1 MAMTD
6 IFNLS
11 FFIILGI
18 MALFVSLL
26 VVYFETKIREQNH
39 KIGSM
44 LSLVSTLAEDM
55 NNMKNGINYLAQM
68 NNKEQNDVE
77 QDNTMNGGLGNNV
90 KLVKTDLIDV
100 SDNEEESEEES
111 EEGSEESA
119 EEESEE
125 ESEESEEE
133 SEESEENEENEEES
147 EESEEEKTYI
157 LNDIDDDEE
166 DTHNIVEELEE
177 FTNEDTI
184 KIVNIQSE
192 NEPIN
197 VDIPIETIENI
208 INVEKVDI
216 TEAVM
221 DIEPETLEE
230 NIIPTM
236 DDLKTISIHVD
247 GQIDEGVS
255 GETNNEMIDYKK
267 LNLPKLRSIAMEKG
281 LEDTSKLKKQELIE
295 LLENTK

>member
-39 KIGSM
+39 KMSSM

-55 NNMKNGINYLAQM
+55 NNMKNGMNYLSQM
-68 NNKEQNDVE
+68 NNEQQNGVK
-77 QDNTMNGGLGNNV
+77 QDNTMNGGLENNV
-90 KLVKTDLIDV
+90 KLVKTPLIYV
-100 SDNEEESEEES
+100 SDNEAEESAEEESDEEESDEENIGEEESDEEESEEES
-111 EEGSEESA
+111 D
-119 EEESEE
+119 EEESDEE
-125 ESEESEEE
+125 ESDEEE
-133 SEESEENEENEEES
+133 SEEES

-166 DTHNIVEELEE
+166 HTHNIVEELEE
-177 FTNEDTI
+177 FTNEDTV
-184 KIVNIQSE
+184 KVVNIHSE
-192 NEPIN
+192 NEDN
-197 VDIPIETIENI
+197 VM
-208 INVEKVDI
+208 NVEKILEVDM
-216 TEAVM
+216 EH
-221 DIEPETLEE
+221 LEE
-230 NIIPTM
+230 NMIPTM
-236 DDLKTISIHVD
+236 DDLKSISIHID
-247 GQIDEGVS
+247 GQVDEGVS
-255 GETNNEMIDYKK
+255 GETNNEIIDYKK

-295 LLENTK
+295 LLENIK

>member
-125 ESEESEEE
+125 ESEES
-133 SEESEENEENEEES
+133 EEES

>member
-1 MAMTD
+1 MDLFLYLFCKKMAMTD

-125 ESEESEEE
+125 ESEES
-133 SEESEENEENEEES
+133 EEES

>member
-133 SEESEENEENEEES
+133 SEESEENEEES

>member
-1 MAMTD
+1 
-6 IFNLS
+6 
-11 FFIILGI
+11 
-18 MALFVSLL
+18 
-26 VVYFETKIREQNH
+26 
-39 KIGSM
+39 
-44 LSLVSTLAEDM
+44 
-55 NNMKNGINYLAQM
+55 
-68 NNKEQNDVE
+68 VE

-221 DIEPETLEE
+221 DIEPETLDE
-230 NIIPTM
+230 NIIATM